1 MRRMLLASVTSVATG
16 TFALSAPA
24 IAAADTAAGVDEQV
38 IVTGTRDP
46 HQTAKKSV
54 SPITVVSAQQ
64 LKSTGQPDLRDA
76 LVQLD
81 PSITRPGVTSGNAN
95 MTSTISLRGLT
106 SDQTLILVNG
116 KRRHSTSIMTDDT
129 GSPENGT
136 TPVDLG
142 MFPMSS
148 IDHIEILQD
157 GAAALYGSDAI
168 AGVVNII
175 LKKNPQGLDLHSVN
189 GGYYAG
195 DGFTTD
201 NTVSWGTSLT
211 DRGYFHLD
219 GEFKHQDHTNRG
231 DADTR
236 MGTKVNQYFGNPQE
250 TRVSLGY
257 NMGYKITDKVEFY
270 SFASYAHRASWSYQ
284 NYRTPS
290 ILPQVYPEGF
300 SPVSSLDEDDFNV
313 AVGFKGEL
321 FDGWNWDLSTSYGED
336 HSHFDLNDSVN
347 TMLYAD
353 TGATPTHFH
362 VMTFSNRQWTTDFGI
377 RKAFDVPLLAGP
389 VNFSIGAQYR
399 NDAYNVNPGDPA
411 SYYGSGPQGQSGLN
425 QLSTTRASR
434 DVTAGYIGLSTR
446 LLQNWQIDFAGRFEH
461 YTDAGDTETGK
472 VSTRYDINKYVAL
485 RGGISNGFRAPTLA
499 EQYYTSLST
508 TPTGANGVVAVNS
521 ATARA
526 LGSKPLT
533 PERSM
538 NFSAGFLLNPLPNL
552 NISVDA
558 YQITVRHRIVEGG
571 VYNGQ
576 RAIDALEAGGYQV
589 DSTVTPESVSVQY
602 FSNGAN
608 TRTRGVNITAGYR
621 TDFGRYGKVTW
632 DASLNLNE
640 TKVTRDYLDANGN
653 PLLSAQGIGYLTT
666 AFPRNKMIFGA
677 SWHKGKWDF
686 AIHEMRWGHTIN
698 QLQYVTGPNAWSN
711 SVFYQMYSKPKF
723 QTNILLGYQATQ
735 RLHVALGANNLFN
748 EYPSRIPLNT
758 SYVGVVPYDSSAQQ
772 LGFNGGYYYLSLDYS
787 L

>member
-1 MRRMLLASVTSVATG
+1 MRRLLLASVASSTCMFS
-16 TFALSAPA
+16 FSALA
-24 IAAADTAAGVDEQV
+24 AAADGGSTDEQV

-46 HQTAKKSV
+46 HQTARKSV
-54 SPITVVSAQQ
+54 TPVTVISAKQ
-64 LKSTGQPDLRDA
+64 LQATGQPDLRDA

-81 PSITRPGVTSGNAN
+81 PSITRPGLTSGNGN

-106 SDQTLILVNG
+106 SDQTLILING

-142 MFPMSS
+142 MIPQSS

-175 LKKNPQGLDLHSVN
+175 LKKNTKGLELHSVD

-201 NTVSWGTSLT
+201 NTVSWGTKLT

-231 DADTR
+231 DIDTR
-236 MGTKVNQYFGNPQE
+236 VGQKVNEYFGNPQE
-250 TRVSLGY
+250 TKVSLGY
-257 NMGYKITDKVEFY
+257 NMGYKITDKVELY
-270 SFASYAHRASWSYQ
+270 SFGSYAHRAAWSFQ
-284 NYRTPS
+284 NYRTS
-290 ILPQVYPEGF
+290 SVLPQVYPHGF

-313 AVGFKGEL
+313 AIGFRGEI

-336 HSHFDLNDSVN
+336 HSHFDLNNSVN
-347 TMLYAD
+347 TMLYDD
-353 TGATPTHFH
+353 TGYTPTHFH
-362 VMTFSNRQWTTDFGI
+362 VMSFSNRQWTTDFGL

-389 VNFSIGAQYR
+389 INFSIGAQYR
-399 NDAYNVNPGDPA
+399 NDAYNVNPGDSA
-411 SYYGSGPQGQSGLN
+411 SYYGAGPQGQSGLN
-425 QLSTTRASR
+425 QLSFTRASR
-434 DVTAGYIGLSTR
+434 DVAAGYIGLSTH
-446 LLQNWQIDFAGRFEH
+446 LLKNWQVDFAGRFEH
-461 YTDAGDTETGK
+461 YTDSGNTETGK
-472 VSTRYDINKYVAL
+472 VSMRYDVNKYFAL

-526 LGSKPLT
+526 LGSKALR
-533 PERSM
+533 PEKTT
-538 NFSAGFLLNPLPNL
+538 NFSAGFLLNPIKNM
-552 NISVDA
+552 NITVDA

-576 RAIDALEAGGYQV
+576 RAIDALEMGGYQV
-589 DSTVTPESVSVQY
+589 DSTVTPDSVSVQY
-602 FSNGAN
+602 FSNGAD
-608 TRTRGVNITAGYR
+608 TRTRGVNVTAGYR
-621 TDFGRYGKVTW
+621 TDFGTYGRVNW
-632 DASLNLNE
+632 DVSLNLNE
-640 TKVTRDYLDANGN
+640 TKVLKDYVDSNGN
-653 PLLSAQGIGYLTT
+653 RLLSAQGIGYLTT
-666 AFPRNKMIFGA
+666 AFPRNKLIFGA

-698 QLQYVTGPNAWSN
+698 QLQYVTGANAWSN
-711 SVFYQMYSKPKF
+711 SVFYQMYNKPKF
-723 QTNILLGYQATQ
+723 QTNVLLGYQATE

-748 EYPSRIPLNT
+748 QYPSRIPKDT
-758 SYVGVVPYDSSAQQ
+758 SYVGVVPYDTASQQ
-772 LGFNGGYYYLSLDYS
+772 MGFNGGYYYLALNYS

>member
-1 MRRMLLASVTSVATG
+1 MRRLLLASVASSTCMFS
-16 TFALSAPA
+16 FSALA
-24 IAAADTAAGVDEQV
+24 AAADGGSTDEQV

-46 HQTAKKSV
+46 HQTARKSV
-54 SPITVVSAQQ
+54 TPVTVISAKQ
-64 LKSTGQPDLRDA
+64 LQATGQPDLRDA

-81 PSITRPGVTSGNAN
+81 PSITRPGLTSGNGN

-106 SDQTLILVNG
+106 SDQTLILING

-142 MFPMSS
+142 MIPQSS

-175 LKKNPQGLDLHSVN
+175 LKKNTKGLELHSVD

-201 NTVSWGTSLT
+201 NTVSWGTKLT

-231 DADTR
+231 DIDTR
-236 MGTKVNQYFGNPQE
+236 VGQKVNEYFGNPQE
-250 TRVSLGY
+250 TKVSLGY

-270 SFASYAHRASWSYQ
+270 SFGSYAHRAAWSFQ
-284 NYRTPS
+284 NYRTS
-290 ILPQVYPEGF
+290 SVLPQVYPHGF

-313 AVGFKGEL
+313 AIGFRGEI

-336 HSHFDLNDSVN
+336 HSHFDLNNSVN
-347 TMLYAD
+347 TTLYDD
-353 TGATPTHFH
+353 TGYTPTHFH
-362 VMTFSNRQWTTDFGI
+362 VMSFSNRQWTTDFGL

-389 VNFSIGAQYR
+389 INFSIGAQYR
-399 NDAYNVNPGDPA
+399 NDAYNVNPGDSA
-411 SYYGSGPQGQSGLN
+411 SYYGAGPQGQSGLN
-425 QLSTTRASR
+425 QLSFTRASR
-434 DVTAGYIGLSTR
+434 DVAAGYIGLSTH
-446 LLQNWQIDFAGRFEH
+446 LLKNWQVDFAGRFEH
-461 YTDAGDTETGK
+461 YTDSGNAETGK
-472 VSTRYDINKYVAL
+472 VSMRYDVNKYFAL

-526 LGSKPLT
+526 LGSKALR
-533 PERSM
+533 PEKTT
-538 NFSAGFLLNPLPNL
+538 NFSAGFLLNPIKNM
-552 NISVDA
+552 NITVDA

-576 RAIDALEAGGYQV
+576 RAIDALEMGGYQV
-589 DSTVTPESVSVQY
+589 DSTVTPDSVSVQY
-602 FSNGAN
+602 FSNGAD
-608 TRTRGVNITAGYR
+608 TRTRGVNVTAGYR
-621 TDFGRYGKVTW
+621 TDFGTYGRVNW
-632 DASLNLNE
+632 DVSLNLNE
-640 TKVTRDYLDANGN
+640 TKVLKDYVDSNGN
-653 PLLSAQGIGYLTT
+653 RLLSAQGIGYLTT
-666 AFPRNKMIFGA
+666 AFPRNKLIFGA

-698 QLQYVTGPNAWSN
+698 QLQYVTGANAWSN
-711 SVFYQMYSKPKF
+711 SVFYQMYNKPKF
-723 QTNILLGYQATQ
+723 QTNVLLGYQATE

-748 EYPSRIPLNT
+748 QYPSRIPKDT
-758 SYVGVVPYDSSAQQ
+758 SYVGVVPYDTASQQ
-772 LGFNGGYYYLSLDYS
+772 MGFNGGYYYLALNYS